1 MKRKGYKRVLGLK
14 KWNKIVSALVKA
26 NKKAKVD
33 YDIKD
38 VRKEASEIYKSFK
51 SIPLSKLSQ
60 KKVNKVKATLG
71 KPQKALKVSTIRI
84 LATDIPKSEI
94 EKVGGWRFFELEG
107 IEDFNNKFPEI
118 PILIKTPK
126 NEIKINGNI
135 GSYGGS
141 ELSNFV
147 NSELRDE
154 YGSKEKYNSIFESSV
169 AIQEKNKLP
178 YLLITPEDLSNT
190 ELNKL
195 IKKKVKFPKRVD
207 KVIKKEVEKRIE
219 TEEEE
224 KKRVKLEKKAE
235 KKRKKKSIVDLKKG
249 KKKTTIKKTP
259 VKPTK
264 KTKTTSTP
272 LADKNKAKELLLEE
286 FKLGLKTKA
295 EYRKEVKK
303 IENMFSKGGKL

>member
-1 MKRKGYKRVLGLK
+1 MKKKGYKRVLGLK

-26 NKKAKVD
+26 NKKNKID

-60 KKVNKVKATLG
+60 KKVKKVKATLG
-71 KPQKALKVSTIRI
+71 KPQKSLKVSTIRI

-118 PILIKTPK
+118 PILIKTPN

-141 ELSNFV
+141 ELSDFV
-147 NSELRDE
+147 NSKLRDE
-154 YGSKEKYNSIFESSV
+154 YGSKEKYDSIFESSV

-190 ELNKL
+190 ELDKL

-219 TEEEE
+219 TEEQEN
-224 KKRVKLEKKAE
+224 KRIKLEKKAE
-235 KKRKKKSIVDLKKG
+235 KKRKKKSVVDLKKG
-249 KKKTTIKKTP
+249 KKTTLKKKP
-259 VKPTK
+259 VKPTE

-286 FKLGLKTKA
+286 FKLGLKTKS

-303 IENMFSKGGKL
+303 IENMFSKGGKI